1 MDLDTLFQHFAAADS
16 AQARLVD
23 ANVGDEFN
31 EDVFPISFFL

>member
-16 AQARLVD
+16 AEARLVD